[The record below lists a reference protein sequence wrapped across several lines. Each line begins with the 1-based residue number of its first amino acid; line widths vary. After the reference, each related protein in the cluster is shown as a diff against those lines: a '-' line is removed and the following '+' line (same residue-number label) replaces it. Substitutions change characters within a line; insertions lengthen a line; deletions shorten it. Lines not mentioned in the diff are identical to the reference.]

1 MKKKFAEMFLEF
13 PGIKVTL
20 QFHFFV
26 LNGCIDAVIKLV
38 QLFGPPETVWRTG
51 KANIHWAHSYM

>member
-1 MKKKFAEMFLEF
+1 MKKNCRNV
-13 PGIKVTL
+13 PGVSGNKGYVAVS
-20 QFHFFV
+20 FFV